1 MTWTSTPNYYFLLQK
16 RHHDDMMG
24 VSRSPYADDQE
35 LYSSRA
41 PGTTAKPQPYPHP
54 EDERAPKHVARM
66 DQPGDALGR
75 KFDQGKLDYTLLPW
89 DALTEVVK
97 VLQHGVAKY
106 ARDNWRHVPNA
117 AERYEA
123 AGMRHRIARLQG
135 EELDPESGHSHL
147 AHEACCLLFQLA
159 LKARTGT

>member
-1 MTWTSTPNYYFLLQK
+1 MTYYYYTLQK
-16 RHHDDMMG
+16 RHHEDLMG
-24 VSRSPYADDQE
+24 MPRSPYADDYE
-35 LYSSRA
+35 LYRTQPPES
-41 PGTTAKPQPYPHP
+41 TAKPGTYPHP
-54 EDERAPKHVARM
+54 QDERAPKHVSRM
-66 DQPGDALGR
+66 DGEVGR

-97 VLQHGVAKY
+97 VLQHGVDKY
-106 ARDNWRHVPNA
+106 ARDNWLHVPNA
-117 AERYEA
+117 IERYEA

-135 EELDPESGHSHL
+135 EDMDPESGYSHL